1 MIHAGKLHWKIET
14 YCCLSSFTK
23 AIYHWRETFEAIF
36 HRMQIHK
43 KTFFSSSFFS
53 KRSLNFFISF
63 FCRCCSN
70 PTKTVFCILL
80 IKNRA
85 LKMFS
90 RFGMSWQKSQVCLF
104 QDGRPLKAFFEQMP
118 FFIRVSTVS
127 RFLVGRRLSC
137 SFAKSEMKWPF
148 WMLVHQTNAH

>member
-1 MIHAGKLHWKIET
+1 MLENYTGKLRRIVVSP
-14 YCCLSSFTK
+14 LSQKQFITD
-23 AIYHWRETFEAIF
+23 AQFEAIF

-63 FCRCCSN
+63 FAAAAQTQQRQF
-70 PTKTVFCILL
+70 FCILL

-104 QDGRPLKAFFEQMP
+104 RDGRPLKAFWAAAIFY
-118 FFIRVSTVS
+118 S
-127 RFLVGRRLSC
+127 RFDSEQVLGCRRLSC
-137 SFAKSEMKWPF
+137 SFAKSEMKWSF